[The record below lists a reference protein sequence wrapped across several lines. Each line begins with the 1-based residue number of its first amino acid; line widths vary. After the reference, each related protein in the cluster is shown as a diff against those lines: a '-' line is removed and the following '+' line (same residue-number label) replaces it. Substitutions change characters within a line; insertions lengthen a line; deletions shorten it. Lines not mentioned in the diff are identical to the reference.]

1 MQSEQTSSFC
11 ILRFLFK
18 KCWKTG
24 ITFLKDTM
32 HIRIEKVKDLLINTD
47 LPINQIADQIG
58 YSPRSLYR
66 FFQQYVGMS
75 PNDFRKQNRGS

>member
-1 MQSEQTSSFC
+1 M
-11 ILRFLFK
+11 
-18 KCWKTG
+18 
-24 ITFLKDTM
+24 KDTM